1 MNEMFFIALYLLS
14 FSSPLLSP
22 TLFSDLNND
31 RIARH
36 IDRFLADK
44 GLD

>member
-22 TLFSDLNND
+22 TLFSDLNNPSLSL
-31 RIARH
+31 IH
-36 IDRFLADK
+36 I
-44 GLD
+44 